1 MAYSM
6 DFIKTAVAYKQ
17 NGHTFKELRETF
29 GIPSQT
35 YYQWE
40 KNLANGYYEVKKEKQ
55 ERKRKIDKEQ
65 LRQAVA
71 NKPDAYLYEL
81 AELFG
86 CTPQAIFYM
95 LEKMNITLKKRPLPI
110 MKSQKQNAPG
120 LLKG

>member
-1 MAYSM
+1 MAYSI

-29 GIPSQT
+29 GIPSET
-35 YYQWE
+35 YYQW
-40 KNLANGYYEVKKEKQ
+40 KNKLANGYYEVKKGKQ
-55 ERKRKIDKEQ
+55 ERKRKIDREQ
-65 LRQAVA
+65 LRQAVV

-95 LEKMNITLKKRPLPI
+95 LEKMNITLKKRLLPI
-110 MKSQKQNAPG
+110 MKSQK
-120 LLKG
+120 